1 MNSTLRS
8 LQPGDSLLVPN
19 KTFHVMGGIRVANIS
34 HVVIRI
40 DGTLRFAF
48 ENTFKDAEAY
58 IKQWPRRSNGK
69 DVLECLEFQNIT
81 NVTFTSRSGF
91 PRLAQASPRLAVIAS
106 TARGTRMLDHSK
118 PTANLERGLRRIQ
131 PSRPACL

>member
-91 PRLAQASPRLAVIAS
+91 PRLAQASPDWR
-106 TARGTRMLDHSK
+106 
-118 PTANLERGLRRIQ
+118 
-131 PSRPACL
+131 